1 VSDINEDVTFWQA
14 ACDKATLRRAVKVSL
29 IVGTLL
35 CLINQ
40 WEAIIA
46 GFVGVNW
53 VKYFLTYLIPF
64 SVSVYSTAASRVDMV
79 KRRIACELEQG

>member
-1 VSDINEDVTFWQA
+1 MSEIYEPLTFWQA
-14 ACDKATLRRAVKVSL
+14 AGDRATLRRAIKVSM

-40 WEAIIA
+40 WEVIIA

-53 VKYFLTYLIPF
+53 YKFGLTYMVPF
-64 SVSVYSTAASRVDMV
+64 CVSTYSTAASRMDFL
-79 KRRIACELEQG
+79 KRQAECDQKG